1 MNYPEALK
9 PRGVITGAD
18 FVAAVLGGATT
29 EEVRFL
35 VIQARQHPLS
45 WRSVLHAYTYKK
57 PEHVSQAG
65 ESIVEKLGAYGLL
78 YLLRSDAEAE
88 LASRGAMA

>member
-1 MNYPEALK
+1 MSYPPTKA
-9 PRGVITGAD
+9 RGGVVTGAQ
-18 FVAAVLGGATT
+18 FVATVLEAATV

-35 VIQARQHPLS
+35 VNQARQHPLS
-45 WRSVLHAYTYKK
+45 WRNVLHSYTYKK

-88 LASRGAMA
+88 LTSRGAMA